1 MVDKDGEKICIPVI
15 ATRIVDEEKPDKESY
30 IVSVPHDAQAYLKE
44 IGYLPGETGLILFTE
59 AVPENARVIMPV
71 RVEEEEGGKIAL
83 TEWLERFLHKNAEWR
98 EKYLIHTERGYVLNW
113 ENLDEDH
120 RVLRVRA
127 TKDGEEC
134 ERLILLKPHEQEIVR
149 TRIGGIAKP
158 NEIVV
163 CKFSFEQHEG
173 LSIEQAEDVLRNQYL
188 LSNEKLIEDLAGRL
202 AEVMTLPEKDLD
214 TLTDTGCKGKL
225 AEFIAFDKTIDY
237 AEPIAYQ
244 KGFEYKDKSGTEKHI
259 VIDFVYEHDNL
270 DVKYRE
276 PTFLQIPTEVD
287 EFLEQMYGYREAW
300 KKTGRK
306 AVYAFKKLPED
317 SWNLLK
323 SMVEKEFGD
332 TSEWLVLLNGWDA
345 LQQYMK
351 TRYGG

>member
-1 MVDKDGEKICIPVI
+1 
-15 ATRIVDEEKPDKESY
+15 
-30 IVSVPHDAQAYLKE
+30 
-44 IGYLPGETGLILFTE
+44 
-59 AVPENARVIMPV
+59 
-71 RVEEEEGGKIAL
+71 
-83 TEWLERFLHKNAEWR
+83 
-98 EKYLIHTERGYVLNW
+98 VLNW

-127 TKDGEEC
+127 MKDGEEC

-149 TRIGGIAKP
+149 TRIGSIAKP